1 MESTKEALEN
11 QLEKVTEKIKEQNSK
26 FEASFLNGDPDSL
39 SEVFAR
45 NVVQYLPHQP
55 PTVGLDSLIKNNK
68 LQMSWGKWKF
78 KLTTIE
84 VKISG
89 QIAIE
94 RGSYKLSFT
103 SNENSPI
110 PSSVDTGH
118 YIVLWEELDG
128 IWKIVWDA
136 PVTELPL

>member
-1 MESTKEALEN
+1 MESTKQALDN
-11 QLEKVTEKIKEQNSK
+11 QLEKVTEEIKKQNSK
-26 FEASFLNGDPDSL
+26 FETFYLKGDADSL
-39 SEVFAR
+39 SQVFTKD
-45 NVVQYLPHQP
+45 VVQYLPHQP
-55 PTVGLDSLIKNNK
+55 ATIGLDSLIKNSK

-89 QIAIE
+89 KMAAE

-103 SNENSPI
+103 SNEESPI

-128 IWKIVWDA
+128 KWKIVWDT
-136 PVTELPL
+136 PVTELPI